1 MRRMRL
7 VLPALLVACWL
18 ASPASAASTCAS
30 PAAPTRGDGFVIVDE
45 PDHVSADPAPPLAQL
60 QPDVVQH
67 EALALPELA
76 RAMRMRPGSTVRVR
90 YLADLHRWRVSVRD
104 RVASR
109 TLASVEIADRKLC
122 GGGPIIG
129 RPFALPLGE
138 YPSRSSEREVIDAAV
153 ADPGVRRLAKRWGG
167 VDELHASGSLDGCC
181 WEVDLFAPQRTDGD
195 PNTAVIRVDVT
206 DATRQVTGRWTG
218 LQIAWKMARGER
230 RAFGGDINAPFL
242 WLPLLALFALVAIDW
257 TRPRAWQNADVLA
270 ILAIG
275 VSHELFLEGHVY
287 GSVPL
292 TVPPLLWLA
301 ARMGWI
307 FLRGMP
313 APRAQVVPRRRHTRL
328 ALRPVPTM
336 LLVVLAVALAG
347 LRIGVTLDGGNVIDV
362 GYAGVAGARLEHR
375 GSSPYGHM
383 PSDIPHGDTYGPVNY
398 LAYVPAIA
406 TIDDP
411 DHDVWGDSLPA
422 AQYTS
427 IGADLLCALLLGVI
441 GWRWISRRGAVL
453 LALAWLACPWTTWA
467 LASGVND
474 ALVAVPLL
482 AAFALLPRSLLRGSL
497 VGLAAMVK
505 FAPIVALAPML
516 HAGSRDRTRQAALA
530 ILGAALTIGAA
541 LAWVAWRLDGSVA
554 HDLHVFWERT
564 VGFQDGRGSPFS
576 PWGLYGWHTA
586 QRIAQV
592 VVLLLIAATCLVP
605 RARDAWQ
612 VAAGAGAAIILLELT
627 VTHWFYLYVPW
638 FVGFVLIVLVAA
650 RERPAPAA
658 PVRSER

>member
-1 MRRMRL
+1 VTWRVRL
-7 VLPALLVACWL
+7 A
-18 ASPASAASTCAS
+18 ASAAIALLAALGL
-30 PAAPTRGDGFVIVDE
+30 AAPSSASAQAARDGFVIVDE
-45 PDHVSADPAPPLAQL
+45 PDDAVVDAKPVFARFDPAEIQRRALL
-60 QPDVVQH
+60 EPD
-67 EALALPELA
+67 LMRA
-76 RAMRMRPGSTVRVR
+76 RRLRPGSTVRVR
-90 YLADLHRWRVSVRD
+90 YLAELQRWRVSVRD

-109 TLASVEIADRKLC
+109 TLASVEIDDRT
-122 GGGPIIG
+122 G
-129 RPFALPLGE
+129 RVVKHFALPLGD
-138 YPSRSSEREVIDAAV
+138 YPSRSTEREVIDAAV
-153 ADPGVRRLAKRWGG
+153 ADPQVRRLAKRWGG
-167 VDELHASGSLDGCC
+167 VSPLHASATLDGCC
-181 WEVDLFAPQRTDGD
+181 WEVDLFAPRRTDGGD
-195 PNTAVIRVDVT
+195 PDAAVIRVDVI
-206 DATRQVTGRWTG
+206 DATREVTGRWTG
-218 LQIAWKMARGER
+218 IQIAWKMARGDR
-230 RAFGGDINAPFL
+230 RAFGGDINAPFI

-257 TRPRAWQNADVLA
+257 TRPRAWQNADALA

-275 VSHELFLEGHVY
+275 VSHELFLEGHIS

-292 TVPPLLWLA
+292 VVPPLLWLA

-313 APRAQVVPRRRHTRL
+313 ARRQQLAPRRRIVRL

-347 LRIGVTLDGGNVIDV
+347 IRIGVALDGGNVIDV
-362 GYAGVAGARLEHR
+362 GYAGVAGARLEHH
-375 GSSPYGHM
+375 GTSPYGHM
-383 PSDIPHGDTYGPVNY
+383 PSDIPHGDTYGPANY
-398 LAYVPAIA
+398 LAYVPVIA

-411 DHDVWGDSLPA
+411 KRDVWGDSLPA
-422 AQYTS
+422 AQATS
-427 IGADLLCALLLGVI
+427 IAADLLCALLLAVI
-441 GWRWISRRGAVL
+441 GWRLISRRGAVL

-482 AAFALLPRSLLRGSL
+482 AAFAVLPRSLPRGAL

-516 HAGSRDRTRQAALA
+516 HAGSRHRTRQAALA
-530 ILGAALTIGAA
+530 ILGATLTVAA
-541 LAWVAWRLDGSVA
+541 GLAWVTWRLDGSVA

-592 VVLLLIAATCLVP
+592 VVLLLIAASCLVP

-612 VAAGAGAAIILLELT
+612 VAAGCAAAIILLELT
-627 VTHWFYLYVPW
+627 ITHWFYLYIPW
-638 FVGFVLIVLVAA
+638 FIGFVLVVLVAA
-650 RERPAPAA
+650 RERPSLPA
-658 PVRSER
+658 RD